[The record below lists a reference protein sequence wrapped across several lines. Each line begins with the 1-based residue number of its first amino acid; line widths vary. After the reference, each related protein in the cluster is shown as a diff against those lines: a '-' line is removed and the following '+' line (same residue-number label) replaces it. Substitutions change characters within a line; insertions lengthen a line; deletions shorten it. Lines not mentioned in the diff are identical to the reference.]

1 MATTEDL
8 QTIIKAADNGDSVFV
23 DKFDDGVLWLSLQVR
38 GGGAHVCIERDEAL
52 KMLEA
57 IKRVLEVE

>member
-1 MATTEDL
+1 MTTTEDL
-8 QTIIKAADNGDSVFV
+8 QVSINTTERYERVFV
-23 DKFDDGVLWLSLQVR
+23 DKFDDGLLWLSLQVR

>member
-23 DKFDDGVLWLSLQVR
+23 DKFDDGVLWLSIRVR
-38 GGGAHVCIERDEAL
+38 GGGAHVTIEREEAL
-52 KMLEA
+52 KLAEA
-57 IKRVLEVE
+57 INRVLEAS